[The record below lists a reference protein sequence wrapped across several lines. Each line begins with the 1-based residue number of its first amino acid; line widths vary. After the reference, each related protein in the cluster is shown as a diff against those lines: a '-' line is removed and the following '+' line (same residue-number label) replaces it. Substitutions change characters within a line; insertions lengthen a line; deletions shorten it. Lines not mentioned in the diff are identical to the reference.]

1 MIQTLLDGGP
11 VMVPIGLCSIV
22 AMAVFFE
29 RLWALRHSRV
39 VPEHTIAAMMKLV
52 EAGQYD
58 EALAYARKLNMP
70 ISRVFETALSLRTMD
85 RADIKERIEE
95 VGRKEA
101 ADLEKHI
108 PIVGTVASIAPLLGL
123 LGTVGGMIATFA
135 VIKTQGMGQV
145 GSMAGGISQ
154 ALITTFAG
162 LCVGIPAVV
171 ANRYLLSKV
180 DGLLLRMEEAALTLL
195 DSLGDSA

>member
-1 MIQTLLDGGP
+1 MLQTLIDGGP
-11 VMVPIGLCSIV
+11 VMIPIGLCSVV

-29 RLWALRHSRV
+29 RLWALRRSRV
-39 VPEHTIAAMMKLV
+39 VPDSVVKAVMKLV
-52 EAGQYD
+52 DAGQHD
-58 EALAYARKLNMP
+58 EALAHARKLDLP
-70 ISRVFETALSLRTMD
+70 VARIFETALSLRQKD

-101 ADLEKHI
+101 ADLERYI
-108 PIVGTVASIAPLLGL
+108 PVVGTIASIAPLLGL

-135 VIKTQGMGQV
+135 VIKTQGMGQM

-171 ANRYLLSKV
+171 ANRYLLSRV
-180 DGLLLRMEEAALTLL
+180 DQLLLRMEEVSVSVLDAL
-195 DSLGDSA
+195 GEEA